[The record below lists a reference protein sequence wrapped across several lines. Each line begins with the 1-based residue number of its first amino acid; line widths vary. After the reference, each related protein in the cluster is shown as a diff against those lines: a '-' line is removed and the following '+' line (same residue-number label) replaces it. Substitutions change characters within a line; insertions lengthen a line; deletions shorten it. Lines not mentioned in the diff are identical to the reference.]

1 MQSFAQLFQ
10 DLDST
15 SSTSGKL
22 VLLTAYFKHTAPQD
36 AVWSLYL
43 LLGRKQKRLIQRR
56 TLEEAIGQVT
66 GLAPWLV
73 QESYAVVGDLAE
85 TIALLLPEPIVKIEA
100 ESLHVWMEKEL
111 PRLSSL
117 DEQAQIELLS
127 AWWKSLDRLH
137 RFLLIK
143 LITGGFRMG
152 VARNLIIKAMARAF
166 EQSETSIA
174 ERLSGNWPV
183 TAEWYEALRTPAV
196 GTQVAARGPLP
207 FYLAS
212 PFDPELLGTESATDF
227 SIEWKWDG
235 IRAQLIKRG
244 SHIALWSR
252 GEEVITE
259 NFPDIIA
266 AAQQLADDLVLDG
279 ELLIESEGR
288 ILPFSVLQ
296 TRINRKKPSTKI
308 LAKHPAIFLA
318 FDCLEHEGRDLR
330 DHSQRKR
337 RQRLEAI
344 IDRAP
349 ATFRSSPLLPVSSWE
364 DAARL
369 REEAKARG
377 VEGLMLKRW
386 EGTYKSGR
394 KRGDWWK
401 WKVDPMTLDAVLL
414 YAQAGHGRR
423 ATLYTDYTFA
433 LWKEG
438 QLVPFAK
445 AYSGLTDAEM
455 TELDRWIRAH
465 TIERFGPVRS
475 VEALR
480 VFEIAFEGI
489 SLSPRHK
496 SGIAVRFPRILRE
509 RPDKRPEEANT
520 VEQALELIHGQAAFV
535 DYSGTR
541 IGMK

>member
-100 ESLHVWMEKEL
+100 EPLHVWMEKEL

-196 GTQVAARGPLP
+196 GTQVAARGPLIW
-207 FYLAS
+207 L
-212 PFDPELLGTESATDF
+212 
-227 SIEWKWDG
+227 
-235 IRAQLIKRG
+235 R
-244 SHIALWSR
+244 
-252 GEEVITE
+252 
-259 NFPDIIA
+259 
-266 AAQQLADDLVLDG
+266 
-279 ELLIESEGR
+279 LLIPSCWVLNRLQTSRSSGNGMV
-288 ILPFSVLQ
+288 SVL
-296 TRINRKKPSTKI
+296 S
-308 LAKHPAIFLA
+308 
-318 FDCLEHEGRDLR
+318 
-330 DHSQRKR
+330 
-337 RQRLEAI
+337 
-344 IDRAP
+344 
-349 ATFRSSPLLPVSSWE
+349 
-364 DAARL
+364 
-369 REEAKARG
+369 
-377 VEGLMLKRW
+377 
-386 EGTYKSGR
+386 
-394 KRGDWWK
+394 
-401 WKVDPMTLDAVLL
+401 
-414 YAQAGHGRR
+414 
-423 ATLYTDYTFA
+423 
-433 LWKEG
+433 
-438 QLVPFAK
+438 
-445 AYSGLTDAEM
+445 
-455 TELDRWIRAH
+455 
-465 TIERFGPVRS
+465 
-475 VEALR
+475 
-480 VFEIAFEGI
+480 
-489 SLSPRHK
+489 
-496 SGIAVRFPRILRE
+496 
-509 RPDKRPEEANT
+509 
-520 VEQALELIHGQAAFV
+520 
-535 DYSGTR
+535 
-541 IGMK
+541 